1 MLGACDGN
9 NGSLPKLLCEILDN
23 GNTRDLQTYPF
34 SDLPCGTMGNLN
46 NGPACNLSQ
55 RPMIELPCG
64 VLGLVGSEDAFSLVG

>member
-9 NGSLPKLLCEILDN
+9 NGFLPKLLCEILDN
-23 GNTRDLQTYPF
+23 GNTRDLQTHPF

-55 RPMIELPCG
+55 RLMTELSCG
-64 VLGLVGSEDAFSLVG
+64 VLGLVWALRMHFL

>member
-9 NGSLPKLLCEILDN
+9 NGSLPKLPCEILDN
-23 GNTRDLQTYPF
+23 GNTRDLQTHPF
-34 SDLPCGTMGNLN
+34 SYLPCGTMGNLN

-55 RPMIELPCG
+55 RPMTDLPCG